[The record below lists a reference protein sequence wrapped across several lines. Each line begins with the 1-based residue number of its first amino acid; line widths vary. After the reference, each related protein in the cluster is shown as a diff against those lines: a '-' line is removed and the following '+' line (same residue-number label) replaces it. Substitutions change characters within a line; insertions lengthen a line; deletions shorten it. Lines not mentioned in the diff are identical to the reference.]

1 VSLTLERVIVWPW
14 FTVTVD
20 GEKVKPLSGP
30 SRTVVAIMPPHPP
43 AP

>member
-1 VSLTLERVIVWPW
+1 VSLTLERVIVWG

-30 SRTVVAIMPPHPP
+30 SRTVVAIMPPPPP